1 MNYAMFS
8 ESKHLVEKKLN
19 SILKDLNNKH
29 QVEKVVYNGS
39 DKDFN
44 LEELLNDLNTM
55 PFLSEHKAIVLNNP
69 YFFSSKGTLD
79 ERETNMFSDYLRN
92 PADFS
97 TLIIYISEFKV
108 DKRKKVVKET
118 VKYSEVYEPKQ
129 LEDYQLSDIIRND
142 LRQIDVNIDNDAFN
156 ELVKRVSFDFDNW
169 DNEYEKLFLYN
180 KKHLVLSD
188 INNLISRPNLDNVFD
203 LVNAVVA
210 KDLTNSL
217 NTWRWLPIESQQPI
231 SMIMLLAS
239 QFRLIHQVIT
249 LTNNGFRYQDLASEI
264 GVHPYRIQMA
274 NNIAKRASS
283 DQILLVL
290 KQLSLLEQAIK
301 KGAIIPEVGF
311 ELFLIEVCQ
320 A

>member
-29 QVEKVVYNGS
+29 QLEKVVYNGF

-55 PFLSEHKAIVLNNP
+55 PFLSEHKAIILENP

-79 ERETNMFSDYLRN
+79 ERENKIFSDYLKD

-97 TLIIYISEFKV
+97 TLIIYVNQFKV

-129 LEDYQLSDIIRND
+129 LQDYQLSDIIRND
-142 LRQIDVNIDNDAFN
+142 LRKLDINIDNEAFN

-188 INNLISRPNLDNVFD
+188 INSLISRPNLDNVFD

-210 KDLTNSL
+210 KDLTVSL

-264 GVHPYRIQMA
+264 GVHPYRVQMA
-274 NNIAKRASS
+274 NNIAKKTSS

-301 KGAIIPEVGF
+301 SGKVIPEVGF
-311 ELFLIEVCQ
+311 ELFLIEVCE